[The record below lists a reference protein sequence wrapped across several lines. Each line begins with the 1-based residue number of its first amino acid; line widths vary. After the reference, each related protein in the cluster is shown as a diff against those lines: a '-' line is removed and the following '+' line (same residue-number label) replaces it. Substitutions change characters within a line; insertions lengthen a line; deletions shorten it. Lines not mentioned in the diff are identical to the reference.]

1 MYKKLPKFGKINFGT
16 AKVQQCRLLNCF
28 QSESFKPHKLSLSME
43 ISPKQNVLK
52 KAYNL
57 KELSKYLDFMS
68 IISWKFTPND
78 DNATSFG
85 NPLKDFPNDTSCKS
99 IVSILKLGS

>member
-1 MYKKLPKFGKINFGT
+1 
-16 AKVQQCRLLNCF
+16 
-28 QSESFKPHKLSLSME
+28 ME

-85 NPLKDFPNDTSCKS
+85 NPLKELANDTSCKS
-99 IVSILKLGS
+99 IVSILKPMKYESIF